1 MEIPRDN
8 KRVLLM
14 EEVDA
19 SIAVGKIKTKAT
31 IIDLSTDGAKIAYAG
46 LPLKQHTDVGLV
58 SDDLFL
64 LRQSQVVW
72 SKPLDDDLS
81 MAGLRFN

>member
-1 MEIPRDN
+1 
-8 KRVLLM
+8 M

-19 SIAVGKIKTKAT
+19 SIAVGRTKTKAT
-31 IIDLSTDGAKIAYAG
+31 IIDLSTSGARIAYAG
-46 LPLKQHTDVGLV
+46 APLKQDTDVGLI
-58 SDDLFL
+58 SDDLFM

-72 SKPLDDDLS
+72 SEPLDDNYS